1 MLQAD
6 LPWDALPSLRVSGI
20 LDRLL
25 VVSMENRKLEGFCK
39 KIFSQGYPKQ
49 KTMRRYGPIR
59 GLRVHKLGT
68 LALTGTDLRHFF
80 TFFFSMD
87 HRSLV
92 EITFLTSLML

>member
-49 KTMRRYGPIR
+49 KTMRRYGPI
-59 GLRVHKLGT
+59 LRVHRLGT

-87 HRSLV
+87 HRSPV
-92 EITFLTSLML
+92 EITFLTGSLLL